1 LICLISVLCLYLLPS
16 VWCRTGTITCCLP
29 PATYCELGLSLV
41 YITLE
46 RIIMTIIIIII
57 IITIIIIIV
66 ITMQSYA
73 TE

>member
-1 LICLISVLCLYLLPS
+1 MICLISVLCLYLLPS

-29 PATYCELGLSLV
+29 PATYCGLGLSLV
-41 YITLE
+41 YIALV

-57 IITIIIIIV
+57 IIT
-66 ITMQSYA
+66 MQSYA